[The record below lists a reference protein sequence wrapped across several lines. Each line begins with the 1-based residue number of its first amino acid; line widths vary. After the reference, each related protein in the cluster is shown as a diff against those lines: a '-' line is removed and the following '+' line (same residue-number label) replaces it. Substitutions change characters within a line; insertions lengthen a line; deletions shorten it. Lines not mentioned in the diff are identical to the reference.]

1 MDSIKSNQLSNKLD
15 LTSSALLPAA
25 LPWGH
30 DPETSKWFLYERSSR
45 LRRDPYQVHSILKL
59 VSNRIQTEYG
69 IEPSSDW
76 AYNPLPYCKGQEWTT
91 RRAYLDCLHNARIP
105 GNLAKW
111 HGILCEYNW
120 NGGKTIEILAIISLQ
135 LRSGLGVWKSSG
147 LHGVVQEF

>member
-1 MDSIKSNQLSNKLD
+1 MNQSLLILSKDVQQFNSSTRCIKLSTVFLCSVIDSQPHRTTAMDSIKSNQLSNKLD

-69 IEPSSDW
+69 IEPSSD
-76 AYNPLPYCKGQEWTT
+76 
-91 RRAYLDCLHNARIP
+91 
-105 GNLAKW
+105 
-111 HGILCEYNW
+111 
-120 NGGKTIEILAIISLQ
+120 
-135 LRSGLGVWKSSG
+135 
-147 LHGVVQEF
+147 